1 MHPDEAV
8 VPHRAAVDEGA
19 VAYGD
24 VFAQN
29 DLPPGSQWSTALSCT
44 LLFSPRISA
53 PSSARSTAPY
63 QIFTPLPSVTS
74 PSTVAFAAT
83 KTAPSSRGI
92 FPPKESIIVEKPP
105 FSFASFMVFFIIALI
120 VGARKPPSFRRSIN
134 LCSFIPLRGGFWL
147 WS

>member
-19 VAYGD
+19 VAYCD

-29 DLPPGSQWSTALSCT
+29 DLPAGVAVEHGVVLHVAVLAQYQRALV
-44 LLFSPRISA
+44 
-53 PSSARSTAPY
+53 ARSTAPY
-63 QIFTPLPSVTS
+63 QMFTPLPSVTS

-120 VGARKPPSFRRSIN
+120 VGARKPPGFRRSIN